1 MATNQKFVKI
11 QDIIDNINCEWGEE
25 HEEKRKKIFN
35 DNIFIT
41 PIFYFIV
48 LSVIYLAPLA
58 FSFPNLVSKSGKS
71 EYFPIKFL
79 ELWFNFPY
87 YIFDLRASIIVS
99 IVSILLS
106 LYVSVGKFAD
116 DAGGVVGE
124 ARRAAYRK
132 FARVVGAIIF
142 AAFTLNFWHGLL
154 AGYFQGGAS
163 ISYLFKSWVGS
174 PEGGTGIVPE
184 ELNLSRYGEMPLWVL
199 LLFAWF
205 TLASAL
211 MLTYSEK
218 DILIQCMRT
227 LRMIKSLKNEENS
240 YYVRE
245 YRLAEN
251 EFMYSDTESLYR
263 LSENQVTK
271 YGDLFLRRVNSV
283 AFSFKF
289 EYKKRKY
296 LSISYGCTLV
306 CAIILSI
313 CFQWEGAL
321 LGVLMISFEATGWLV
336 ALGFWMARSITR
348 VDSFGMR
355 FRMGKFLLKTC
366 IWIID
371 NFSNILYAVIIVNSF
386 FLPFQQQANFVICF
400 IFLVSFLV
408 GFTSRKIVVYNFK
421 RSLKCNSKILLINT
435 YLEVPSVSLSK
446 KDIYVSEVGFCEWF
460 RCVVCARVKSMP
472 SVLFNSVKNSKN
484 ISPAKKNLQDGLVS
498 VLHLRNSE
506 IDYVALA
513 YIYFNMVRVNEYY
526 LEYKSLINK
535 DAKKDAKNSY
545 TFFFLKL

>member
-11 QDIIDNINCEWGEE
+11 QDIIDNINREWGEE

-41 PIFYFIV
+41 PISYFIV
-48 LSVIYLAPLA
+48 LSVIYLVPLA
-58 FSFPNLVSKSGKS
+58 FSFPSLVSRSGKS

-116 DAGGVVGE
+116 DAEGVAGE

-174 PEGGTGIVPE
+174 PEGGTGIVPG

-251 EFMYSDTESLYR
+251 ELMYSDTGSLHR
-263 LSENQVTK
+263 LPENQITK

-289 EYKKRKY
+289 EYKRRRY
-296 LSISYGCTLV
+296 LSISGVCTLV
-306 CAIILSI
+306 CAVILSI

-321 LGVLMISFEATGWLV
+321 LGLLMAVFEITGWLV
-336 ALGFWMARSITR
+336 TLGFWMARSIMR
-348 VDSFGMR
+348 VDSFGVR
-355 FRMGKFLLKTC
+355 FRVGQFLLKTF

-371 NFSNILYAVIIVNSF
+371 NLSNILYSVIIVNSF
-386 FLPFQQQANFVICF
+386 FLPFQQQAKFVICL

-408 GFTSRKIVVYNFK
+408 GFMSRKIVVYNFK
-421 RSLKCNSKILLINT
+421 RSIKYNSKILLINT
-435 YLEVPSVSLSK
+435 YLEGPNVSLSK
-446 KDIYVSEVGFCEWF
+446 KDIYVSEVGICEWF
-460 RCVVCARVKSMP
+460 KCVVCARVKSIP
-472 SVLFNSVKNSKN
+472 SALFNSVKNLKN
-484 ISPAKKNLQDGLVS
+484 NSQAKKNLCNGSVS
-498 VLHLRNSE
+498 VLRRGSNE

-526 LEYKSLINK
+526 LEYKSLTNK
-535 DAKKDAKNSY
+535 DAKKGARNSY
-545 TFFFLKL
+545 AFFFLKL